1 MSRNLV
7 GLQFWADDR
16 YITLWG
22 FNFEQILGRAT
33 KVEVSFL
40 DHCSSPSSVS
50 LNSCQESC
58 WGEILKKRS
67 KKRKEKMLVWII
79 FATISTGRLFP
90 GLQAYFC
97 SKYWKFNW
105 KHLKIFQIK
114 FKIFEI
120 LKIKFVSS
128 LHIFLSLKYICFL
141 QQLVDQPWLMIFETV
156 GERCRIPIIGDY
168 PRFRGNL
175 SQGILPSSSSLEK
188 TSSDSWWHHKMQ
200 LECRIAGQYIWW
212 GFFGKFN

>member
-1 MSRNLV
+1 MIATLLCGASTLSRFLV
-7 GLQFWADDR
+7 GLRKSKWASS
-16 YITLWG
+16 ITVRLPPLCLSTPARSPAGEKYWK
-22 FNFEQILGRAT
+22 AT
-33 KVEVSFL
+33 KE
-40 DHCSSPSSVS
+40 
-50 LNSCQESC
+50 
-58 WGEILKKRS
+58 
-67 KKRKEKMLVWII
+67 KKRKENMLVWKI

-114 FKIFEI
+114 FKILEI

-175 SQGILPSSSSLEK
+175 SQGILPSSSLPWK
-188 TSSDSWWHHKMQ
+188 D
-200 LECRIAGQYIWW
+200 LVG
-212 GFFGKFN
+212 

>member
-1 MSRNLV
+1 M
-7 GLQFWADDR
+7 GLQFW
-16 YITLWG
+16 TWWG
-22 FNFEQILGRAT
+22 YESRSELPRSLLVSLLYVSQLLPGVLLGRNIEKAI
-33 KVEVSFL
+33 KE
-40 DHCSSPSSVS
+40 
-50 LNSCQESC
+50 
-58 WGEILKKRS
+58 
-67 KKRKEKMLVWII
+67 KKRKEKKRCL
-79 FATISTGRLFP
+79 SGKYLP
-90 GLQAYFC
+90 PSPLGLQAYFC

-120 LKIKFVSS
+120 LKIKFTFS

-200 LECRIAGQYIWW
+200 
-212 GFFGKFN
+212 

>member
-1 MSRNLV
+1 M
-7 GLQFWADDR
+7 GLQLWADSWSGYESR
-16 YITLWG
+16 SELPRSLFVSLLCVSQLLPG
-22 FNFEQILGRAT
+22 VLLGRNIEKAI
-33 KVEVSFL
+33 KE
-40 DHCSSPSSVS
+40 
-50 LNSCQESC
+50 
-58 WGEILKKRS
+58 
-67 KKRKEKMLVWII
+67 KKRKEKMLVWKI
-79 FATISTGRLFP
+79 FATISTGWLFP

-120 LKIKFVSS
+120 LKIKFTFS

-175 SQGILPSSSSLEK
+175 SQGILPSSCSLEK

-212 GFFGKFN
+212 GFFGKCN